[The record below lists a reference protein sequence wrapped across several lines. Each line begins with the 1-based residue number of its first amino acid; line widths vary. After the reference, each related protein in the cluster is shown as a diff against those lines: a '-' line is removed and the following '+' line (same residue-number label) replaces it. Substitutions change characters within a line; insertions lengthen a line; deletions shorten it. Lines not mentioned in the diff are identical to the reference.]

1 MDNQN
6 AKSVVQQVRDE
17 NYNPFSDNVKERD
30 YTRVNADVSPE
41 QISSPIPEPTYQ
53 PQVIGQTRNPYE
65 HISGSDG
72 MRPKDSS
79 AQKESINPGMSE
91 LPPHERRMAA
101 EQLVDLGISG
111 YEMIFYFVNKS
122 LQIDKKKVK
131 KLQAEG
137 KIDLNTSVPVNNG
150 YVTAEQ
156 FITEYNEEVA
166 DTVGVSNKF
175 KKDIKPPLTRILE
188 KKGLGATDEQLVVSL
203 LVMHLVQEGT
213 KFAQAMQ
220 LKKDLLTIIQER
232 TELEREQGINPQAYA
247 AKPQEPKAKPEPK
260 PRPEPRPEPR
270 PQAPKFTTDEPV
282 FTGEDD
288 ADAEDFNF
296 RSNEAVMNS
305 SVRQMQVPSTGK
317 ARLMEQRKRE
327 RAFAESAK
335 KVSGY
340 ESAAAKR
347 KTTAGKRGRPKK
359 IVNTKHIAEAVVLKE
374 TDSDNTLD

>member
-6 AKSVVQQVRDE
+6 AKGAVQQAREE

-30 YTRVNADVSPE
+30 YTKVNAAVSPE
-41 QISSPIPEPTYQ
+41 QISSPIPEPVYQ
-53 PQVIGQTRNPYE
+53 PQVIGQIRNPYE

-72 MRPKDSS
+72 MYRGGGSS
-79 AQKESINPGMSE
+79 SSKEDREPINPGMSE
-91 LPPHERRMAA
+91 LPPHERKQAA
-101 EQLVDLGISG
+101 EQLVDLGLSG

-137 KIDLNTSVPVNNG
+137 KIDLNTSVPVSNG

-156 FITEYNEEVA
+156 FINEYNDEVA

-232 TELEREQGINPQAYA
+232 TELEREQGINPNAYA
-247 AKPQEPKAKPEPK
+247 AKEQAPKPQPEPKAKPQPK
-260 PRPEPRPEPR
+260 P
-270 PQAPKFTTDEPV
+270 APV
-282 FTGEDD
+282 FTTPDPVFEGEEEPD
-288 ADAEDFNF
+288 ADDFNF
-296 RSNEAVMNS
+296 RSNEAVMNA
-305 SVRQMQVPSTGK
+305 SVRQMQVPTTGK

-327 RAFAESAK
+327 KAFAQQGGKASSYDSIAAK
-335 KVSGY
+335 KK
-340 ESAAAKR
+340 SAS
-347 KTTAGKRGRPKK
+347 GKRGRPKK

-374 TDSDNTLD
+374 SDSDNPLD